1 MGQQLSDK
9 IVGPVFFGDP
19 GQIGEDAARLYA
31 RHTIIDQ
38 LTFDPNIG
46 FTGQLPT
53 DGPVI
58 LAWADREL
66 LPVEI
71 EGATP
76 RRTGNVL
83 WFLPTELAVSGTTT
97 FRNDLLRSTV
107 ISSDAAFFSKDP
119 FTINFGRG
127 SGRAV
132 LPADRLR
139 RDAHGDRA
147 GHRPQLRRP
156 GLHAST
162 PSPSSRC
169 PRSPNRASE
178 GRSRTARGRTS
189 TGCRRSS
196 CSISRRRPGS
206 GCHTSTAAPG
216 TPSPSPARYVD
227 PATGTVLIRLVNDN
241 SDGVGFSLDL
251 SITGDVK

>member
-1 MGQQLSDK
+1 MN
-9 IVGPVFFGDP
+9 
-19 GQIGEDAARLYA
+19 ARN
-31 RHTIIDQ
+31 TIINQ
-38 LTFDPNIG
+38 LTFDPAMG

-53 DGPVI
+53 DGPVV

-71 EGATP
+71 EGAAP

-83 WFLPTELAVSGTTT
+83 WFLPTELSVSGTTT

-107 ISSDAAFFSKDP
+107 IKSDAAFFSKDP

-127 SGRAV
+127 SAELSYRPIAFDGT
-132 LPADRLR
+132 LDG
-139 RDAHGDRA
+139 HRA
-147 GHRPQLRRP
+147 GHRPELRRP
-156 GLHAST
+156 GLHAG
-162 PSPSSRC
+162 PQAHRAAALD
-169 PRSPNRASE
+169 PRTVRRGAGRELSGAELRRAAG
-178 GRSRTARGRTS
+178 GRAVRPVRRGLEAAAPPR
-189 TGCRRSS
+189 
-196 CSISRRRPGS
+196 RRRPVRV
-206 GCHTSTAAPG
+206 AE
-216 TPSPSPARYVD
+216 PARYVD